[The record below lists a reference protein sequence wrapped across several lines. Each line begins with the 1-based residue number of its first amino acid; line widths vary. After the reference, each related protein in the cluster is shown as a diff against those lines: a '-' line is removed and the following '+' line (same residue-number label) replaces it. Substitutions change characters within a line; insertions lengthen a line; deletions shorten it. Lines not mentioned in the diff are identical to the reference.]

1 MKKEEYLKMNLNELY
16 DKLISYVLENPTDA
30 EEVLENLEFTERYKA
45 DYEFRASI
53 GTARVVLL
61 GMCGKIEELIP
72 QAMHLIETTTALE
85 MWQLVS
91 TNWNMLGTS
100 YFSLDIFER
109 ALECYYKVIEI
120 AKKHGF
126 QSMLSIAY
134 NNIAQLYI
142 SLDDYRE
149 AYQYLLLAI
158 SKLEEAGENQTRYC
172 SKFIAYY
179 SNVILALC
187 KLKQY
192 DEVPCVFKKMES
204 VNLDKI
210 TINAKCN
217 YYIAQ
222 MHYAFSILDFDT
234 AREIYYELNHLVRK
248 HNPRKVFSVVSA
260 FLELCL
266 MYGLGYEYYIE
277 ELLALIEWDVLGS
290 DSENLLVYRELRN
303 YYRTQQDLES
313 AEKIGDRYIDFLE
326 QNDKKIKSQ
335 RQYSLQVMKKLIE
348 NKENIEHIE
357 TKNIELR
364 LIAEEAVKNKD
375 ALQLAYRRI
384 GIINELGRKLTSSL
398 NLKEVLGLIYKNLKD
413 NLPVDAFV
421 LMVVDKEE
429 NCLRSLAYYEDE
441 ELQEGFSIDLNDKDS
456 IFADCYR
463 LNGIISSNDPKYE
476 QYFERHMQIQDDADM
491 QSAIFM
497 TLDVED
503 EIIGLCS
510 IQCREKKAFT
520 NRETEFLEQFLPYL
534 SIALNNA
541 IHSMV
546 LEKEIQSHLETRA
559 KLEAANKRLEKISS
573 LDGLTQISSRRDFDM
588 KVVEILEE
596 SKMSNKEIAVFMIDI
611 DDFKLY
617 NDTYGHLEGDEAL
630 KKVAKVFRK
639 NMDETKGLSARF
651 GGEEFIG
658 ACLGLDYD
666 SSFALAEKIRED
678 VSRLGIE
685 HKVTRL
691 GKVTVSIGVAIT
703 GETEKKKRS
712 DLLRSADEALYRAK
726 NNGKNKVEVVV
737 L

>member
-1 MKKEEYLKMNLNELY
+1 MKEQYLKMNLNELY
-16 DKLISYVLENPTDA
+16 EKLISYVLENPTDA
-30 EEVLENLEFTERYKA
+30 GKVLEELEHTERYKS
-45 DYEFRASI
+45 DYEFRASV
-53 GTARVVLL
+53 GTARVVFL
-61 GMCGKIEELIP
+61 GMCRKIEELIP

-85 MWQLVS
+85 MWHLVS

-100 YFSLDIFER
+100 YFTMDIFER

-217 YYIAQ
+217 YYIAKL
-222 MHYAFSILDFDT
+222 HYAFSILDFD
-234 AREIYYELNHLVRK
+234 RGKEIYYELKSLVQE
-248 HNPRKVFSVVSA
+248 HNPEKVFSVVSA

-266 MYGLGYEYYIE
+266 MNELDYGYYAE
-277 ELLALIEWDVLGS
+277 ELVSLIESDHLGS
-290 DSENLLVYRELRN
+290 DSENMLVYRALRN
-303 YYRTQQDLES
+303 YYKERHDLEA
-313 AEKIGDRYIDFLE
+313 AERIEDRYIDFLE

-335 RQYSLQVMKKLIE
+335 HQYSLQVMKKLID
-348 NKENIEHIE
+348 NKENIENIE
-357 TKNIELR
+357 TKNLELK

-375 ALQLAYRRI
+375 ALQTAYQRI
-384 GIINELGRKLTSSL
+384 EIINELGRKLTSSL
-398 NLKEVLGLIYKNLKD
+398 NLEEVLGLIYKNLKD

-421 LMVVDKEE
+421 LMVVDKDEHY
-429 NCLRSLAYYEDE
+429 LHSLAYYEDG

-497 TLDVED
+497 TLVVEN

-510 IQCREKKAFT
+510 IQCREKKAFA
-520 NRETEFLEQFLPYL
+520 NRETEFLQQFLPYL

-541 IHSMV
+541 VRSMA

-573 LDGLTQISSRRDFDM
+573 LDGLTQISSRRDFDIR
-588 KVVEILEE
+588 VVEILEE
-596 SKMSNKEIAVFMIDI
+596 SKLNHKEISVFMIDI

-630 KKVAKVFRK
+630 KKVAKVFRS
-639 NMDETKGLSARF
+639 NMDEVDGLSARF

-658 ACLGLDYD
+658 ACLGLDYNAA
-666 SSFALAEKIRED
+666 FTLAEKIRKD
-678 VSRLGIE
+678 VFNLAIE
-685 HKVTRL
+685 HKASGL
-691 GKVTVSIGVAIT
+691 GKVTVSIGVVIT
-703 GETEKKKRS
+703 NEVEKKKKS
-712 DLLRSADEALYRAK
+712 SVLRLADEALYRAK
-726 NNGKNKVEVVV
+726 NNGKNRVEISI